1 LPSGVLGGLAVD
13 TRDVELGFHSPG
25 LRYANVTEITGAH
38 LRLDISPRMNG
49 VVKARIHL
57 DGIRVTNCAPS
68 RAIYVRLYQTIR
80 E

>member
-1 LPSGVLGGLAVD
+1 MLPSGVLGGLAVD

-25 LRYANVTEITGAH
+25 LR
-38 LRLDISPRMNG
+38 LDISPRMNG
-49 VVKARIHL
+49 VVKARKHL
-57 DGIRVTNCAPS
+57 GGIRVTNCVPS